1 MLNRLNSKAVLAR
14 PALPSSALAVPPP
27 RAAGF
32 AGQPGASPADPR
44 ITALEQRV
52 AELEAIV
59 SQFASVLIVSGNGT
73 TATLKAVHLQL
84 DADLEVKVKCGLNY
98 EVNAGANLTLKAGAI
113 AKLNGSAVVIN
124 NGMKPV
130 ARSGDPVGNGVIT
143 GGNSGL
149 LA

>member
-1 MLNRLNSKAVLAR
+1 MLNRLNSNTSLAKA
-14 PALPSSALAVPPP
+14 ALAS

-32 AGQPGASPADPR
+32 PHQAGTSPADPG

-52 AELEAIV
+52 AELEAIE
-59 SQFASVLIVSGNGT
+59 SQLASVLIVSGNGM

-84 DADLEVKVKCGLNY
+84 DADVEVKVKCGLNY
-98 EVNAGANLTLKAGAI
+98 EVNAGANLTLKAGAL
-113 AKLNGSAVVIN
+113 AKLNGSAVIVN

-130 ARSGDPVGNGVIT
+130 ARNGDPVGNGVVT
-143 GGNSGL
+143 GGNSSL